1 MRTWL
6 VSILV
11 QLYPRVIDLFSAV
24 LLVDAVQCGE
34 AGEDQSVDQQEKKN
48 MHRHRR
54 FEQFAES
61 APNGDVSL
69 CRGTTSARDSEALPL
84 YTLYGMAGG

>member
-61 APNGDVSL
+61 APNEWGCSRYGLVVE
-69 CRGTTSARDSEALPL
+69 SESVP
-84 YTLYGMAGG
+84 TPG